1 MALAFGMS
9 LSSWCAWGLTRV
21 VRWCRLPSWEQSL
34 GRFEAQGVWPVVGA
48 RRRLRAEDGDP
59 PALLHPHQF
68 KGTRRSPTRSR
79 VIIVQFCFTVN
90 RVIKKKVVSFQ
101 RHLVKMPDAACFW
114 HFQLLLNNSLASVT
128 ANVDLKAVVHFSTQM
143 LSRQTW
149 VLTNIFRAWPR
160 QVKMSF

>member
-1 MALAFGMS
+1 MSLAFGMS
-9 LSSWCAWGLTRV
+9 SSSWCARGLTRV
-21 VRWCRLPSWEQSL
+21 VRGCHLRSGEQSV
-34 GRFEAQGVWPVVGA
+34 GWFVAWRVWPLVGA
-48 RRRLRAEDGDP
+48 GRWLQGEDGDP

-68 KGTRRSPTRSR
+68 TGTHQSQARSR
-79 VIIVQFCFTVN
+79 AIIVQFCFITYC
-90 RVIKKKVVSFQ
+90 RKKEVVSFQ
-101 RHLVKMPDAACFW
+101 RRLVKMPEAACFW

-149 VLTNIFRAWPR
+149 VLTNIFWACPR